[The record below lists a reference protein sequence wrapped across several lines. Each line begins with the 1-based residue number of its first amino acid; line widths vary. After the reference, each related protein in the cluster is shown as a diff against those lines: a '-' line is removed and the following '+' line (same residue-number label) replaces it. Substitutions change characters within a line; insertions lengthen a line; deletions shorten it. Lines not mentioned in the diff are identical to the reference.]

1 MATMKL
7 QPNPEVADY
16 AAIHQYQRKIGS
28 INYAMV
34 ITRPDIVKAVSELAH
49 FMSNPSELHVT
60 EVNRSIQYLYG
71 TRKLSVLFDGKRQFN
86 DNREFEVFTDASF
99 ADDPES
105 RRSSQGWLM
114 KLYGGPIAWNASRQ
128 ATVTTSSTEAG
139 LLGLSFAA
147 KETMAVARL
156 FSGLRYH
163 LDQQLIIWCDNKQ
176 TIRLVNTEVQ
186 HLKTAL
192 RHVDIHQCWIRQ
204 EVQKGTIIV
213 QYIQTSNMAADGMT
227 KLLPKSSFKTFI
239 KQLGLTDQISE

>member
-1 MATMKL
+1 
-7 QPNPEVADY
+7 
-16 AAIHQYQRKIGS
+16 
-28 INYAMV
+28 MV
-34 ITRPDIVKAVSELAH
+34 ITRPDIAKTVSELAH
-49 FMSNPSELHVT
+49 FMANPSELHVT

-71 TRKLSVLFDGKRQFN
+71 TRKLSVLFDGQYQLDK
-86 DNREFEVFTDASF
+86 EFEVFTDASF

-114 KLYGGPIAWNASRQ
+114 KLDGGPIAWNASRQ
-128 ATVTTSSTEAG
+128 ATVTTSSTEAE

-163 LDQQLIIWCDNKQ
+163 LDQQLTIWCDNKQ

-186 HLKTAL
+186 RLKTAL

-204 EVQKGTIIV
+204 EVQKGTILV
-213 QYIQTSNMAADGMT
+213 EYIQTSNMAADGLT
-227 KLLPKSSFKTFI
+227 KLLPKSSFKAFV
-239 KQLGLTDQISE
+239 KQLGLTDRISE